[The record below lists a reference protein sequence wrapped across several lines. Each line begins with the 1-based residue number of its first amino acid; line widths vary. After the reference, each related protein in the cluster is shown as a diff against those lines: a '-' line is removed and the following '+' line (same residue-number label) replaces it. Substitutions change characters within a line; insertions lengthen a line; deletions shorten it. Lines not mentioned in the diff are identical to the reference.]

1 MEMGKDELLK
11 FAYKIKYARNTKGI
25 SQEKLAELTGLSNA
39 TIKDLERGVG
49 NITLKNLYKIAQVLE
64 LNLGIIN
71 NKEL

>member
-1 MEMGKDELLK
+1 MNKDELLK
-11 FAYKIKYARNTKGI
+11 FAYKIKYARSQKGI
-25 SQEKLAELTGLSNA
+25 SQEKLAELTGISPA

-49 NITLKNLYKIAQVLE
+49 NITLKNLYKIACVLD

>member
-1 MEMGKDELLK
+1 MDKDELLK
-11 FAYKIKYARNTKGI
+11 FAYKIKYARDKKGI
-25 SQEKLAELTGLSNA
+25 SQEELSDQADVGLT
-39 TIKDLERGVG
+39 TIKSLERGTG